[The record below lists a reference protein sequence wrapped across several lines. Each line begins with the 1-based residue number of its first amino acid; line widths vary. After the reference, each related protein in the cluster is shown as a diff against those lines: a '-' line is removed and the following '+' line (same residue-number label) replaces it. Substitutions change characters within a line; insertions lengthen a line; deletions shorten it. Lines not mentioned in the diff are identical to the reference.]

1 MSPAIQWMRT
11 FVAVRCQRLRE
22 TRHDDLGVSVVEAVI
37 IAAGMAVLALTVMAA
52 IKALVDEKVAG
63 IRL

>member
-11 FVAVRCQRLRE
+11 FIAVRCQRLRE
-22 TRHDDLGVSVVEAVI
+22 TRHDDLGISVVEVVI

-52 IKALVDEKVAG
+52 IKALVDQKVAG

>member
-22 TRHDDLGVSVVEAVI
+22 TRHDDLGISVVEVVI
-37 IAAGMAVLALTVMAA
+37 IASGMAVLALTVMAA